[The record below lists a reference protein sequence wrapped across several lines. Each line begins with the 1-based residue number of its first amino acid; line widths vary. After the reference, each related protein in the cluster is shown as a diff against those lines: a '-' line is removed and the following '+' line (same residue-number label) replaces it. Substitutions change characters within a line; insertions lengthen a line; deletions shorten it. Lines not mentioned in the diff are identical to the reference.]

1 MTNLIFEIDQTKHL
15 FPIEEWFENTLNT
28 ANESLSLNDLAY
40 LSLRCSAALLSS
52 SRIERS
58 KIKDCEPNLE
68 CEILLQAS
76 FDFIPAYASIFID
89 VEKFGYEEM
98 RKIKE
103 VLNEMYFN
111 IYIEDE
117 QIISARGNFL
127 KEDCEFCL
135 VIREIFSKY
144 SAKFFS

>member
-1 MTNLIFEIDQTKHL
+1 VTNLIFEIDQTKHL

-58 KIKDCEPNLE
+58 KIKDCEQNLE
-68 CEILLQAS
+68 CEVLLQAS

-103 VLNEMYFN
+103 FLNEMYFN

-117 QIISARGNFL
+117 QIFSNRGNLL

-135 VIREIFSKY
+135 VIREVFSKY

>member
-1 MTNLIFEIDQTKHL
+1 MTTLIFEIDQTKHL
-15 FPIEEWFENTLNT
+15 FSIEEWFENTLNT
-28 ANESLSLNDLAY
+28 ANESLSLNDFAY

-58 KIKDCEPNLE
+58 KIKDCEQNLE
-68 CEILLQAS
+68 CEVLLQAS
-76 FDFIPAYASIFID
+76 FNFIPAYASIFID

-98 RKIKE
+98 KKIKE

-117 QIISARGNFL
+117 QIFSARGNFL
-127 KEDCEFCL
+127 EEDCEFCL
-135 VIREIFSKY
+135 AIREFFSKY

>member
-15 FPIEEWFENTLNT
+15 FSIEEWFESTLNT
-28 ANESLSLNDLAY
+28 AHESLSLNDLAY
-40 LSLRCSAALLSS
+40 VSLRCSAALLSS

-68 CEILLQAS
+68 CEVLLQAS
-76 FDFIPAYASIFID
+76 IDFIPAYASIFID

-117 QIISARGNFL
+117 QIFSNRGNLL

-135 VIREIFSKY
+135 AIREIFSKY